1 MSAMD
6 PTRQSIPQSH
16 TAILVVDPDERVY
29 KTFGAILGS
38 KYNLVFTPNEE
49 LAKLIINDFP
59 FGIVFVGQK
68 SAARSEKFFIH
79 TLKSEHP
86 SIPIIFIAK
95 SPKVDLILTAF
106 RAGVRDIITFPIDPE
121 ELIHLTDRIDAL
133 RPKEDGAG
141 RFQAASARFN
151 LKSFWSQLR
160 SGSPGYLE
168 IGSEAEQKTSPR
180 VGRTDSN
187 EHSSPGPVSDTRAKG
202 VAASRHPDVR
212 GRAGGSGMCVFFLGQ
227 FRAVITDQVLDVWPS
242 RKGKSLFAYLCYHG
256 TKPIF
261 KDALMD
267 VFWPKSMADSARN
280 SLNVLIHGIRKR
292 LQQLDATKEYILF
305 RNECYCINP
314 DIEVWSD
321 VDELKSL
328 WRKAQATEKSQS
340 LEAAVKYH
348 EQIAS
353 IYLGDFMPD
362 DLYEDWSNLERE
374 NLKEIFLVALEKIS
388 ENRFRIGNLA
398 EAISLCKAILERDN
412 CREEI
417 YRRLMCCYQRLG
429 RRDKALMVYRK
440 CVQCLKTELDV
451 GPTSSTTEL
460 YTKIKTDASNPC
472 DTTTSPTAR
481 IIPEAARL
489 APLKK

>member
-1 MSAMD
+1 MD
-6 PTRQSIPQSH
+6 PTPQSIPQKR
-16 TAILVVDPDERVY
+16 TTILVIDPDERVY
-29 KTFGAILGS
+29 KMFGAILGS

-68 SAARSEKFFIH
+68 SMTRSESSFIH
-79 TLKSEHP
+79 TLKLEHP

-95 SPKVDLILTAF
+95 NPKVDLILESF

-121 ELIHLTDRIDAL
+121 ELAHLTKRIDAL
-133 RPKEDGAG
+133 RPREDSVA
-141 RFQAASARFN
+141 RLQPPSARFN

-168 IGSEAEQKTSPR
+168 IGMDTEQKRSPAADPTGFDR
-180 VGRTDSN
+180 
-187 EHSSPGPVSDTRAKG
+187 SSLGASAGDAPTEDG
-202 VAASRHPDVR
+202 VASGLKRVRMQAGAS
-212 GRAGGSGMCVFFLGQ
+212 GLLVFFLGQ
-227 FRAVITDQVLDVWPS
+227 FRTIVNDQVLDVWPS
-242 RKGKSLFAYLCYHG
+242 RKGKSLFAYLCYHAK
-256 TKPIF
+256 KPIF

-328 WRKAQATEKSQS
+328 WRKAQAIEKSQS

-460 YTKIKTDASNPC
+460 YNRIKTDASNPC
-472 DTTTSPTAR
+472 DSTTSPAAR